1 MGCVCS
7 QCNIEKELSEFY
19 VVKKKT
25 GEKLSKKC
33 KTCIKNNSKDYYN
46 KHKDTI
52 TTRIKK
58 YKKEQKDNN
67 TAVYL
72 KGLETNRIRQEK
84 YQKTNN
90 GKMVN
95 KSAMHNRRIAYKD
108 GSVTTETLKQL
119 LIKQDNKC
127 YICKN
132 ELDHITPRQVHLD
145 HIVPLS
151 KGGSHV
157 LSNVAWACA
166 CCNLKKSNNF
176 VNQKSWSWPA

>member
-1 MGCVCS
+1 MGCICS
-7 QCNIEKELSEFY
+7 QCHVEKELNEFY
-19 VVKKKT
+19 AVKKKI

-33 KTCIKNNSKDYYN
+33 KICIKNNSKDYYN
-46 KHKDTI
+46 NHKDKTI
-52 TTRIKK
+52 ANTKK

-67 TAVYL
+67 TAVYI
-72 KGLETNRIRQEK
+72 KSLETNRIRQEK
-84 YQKTNN
+84 YQKTNS

-95 KSAMHNRRIAYKD
+95 KTAAHNRRTAYKD
-108 GSVTTETLKQL
+108 GSVTTEALKQL

-132 ELDHITPRQVHLD
+132 ELDHITPRQAHID

-157 LSNVAWACA
+157 LSNIAWACA
-166 CCNLKKSNNF
+166 NCNLKKAN
-176 VNQKSWSWPA
+176 KL